1 MGSSQERIMAMAYEA
16 KSEEQIRS
24 IINDVEYR
32 EAGMS
37 FRFCKLDDNGHYTLQ
52 VEVSEESPLAV
63 DIQTGDVAGWRSG
76 KALISQWMTEN
87 EIVRTA
93 HSLVVRAY
101 MHEIDERFRYK
112 GRCLFNPHLD
122 PSKLA
127 THAGRIGNF
136 EFRGD
141 SMMMEED
148 QAA

>member
-1 MGSSQERIMAMAYEA
+1 MGYEP

-24 IINDVEYR
+24 VIDAIEYR
-32 EAGMS
+32 EVGMG
-37 FRFCKLDDNGHYTLQ
+37 FRFCKLDDDGHYTLQ
-52 VEVSEESPLAV
+52 VEVSEESPLAK
-63 DIQTGDVAGWRSG
+63 DIVTGEIAGWRSG

-93 HSLVVRAY
+93 HQLVVRAY

-127 THAGRIGNF
+127 AHAGRLDNF

-141 SMMMEED
+141 SMMMEESE
-148 QAA
+148 AA